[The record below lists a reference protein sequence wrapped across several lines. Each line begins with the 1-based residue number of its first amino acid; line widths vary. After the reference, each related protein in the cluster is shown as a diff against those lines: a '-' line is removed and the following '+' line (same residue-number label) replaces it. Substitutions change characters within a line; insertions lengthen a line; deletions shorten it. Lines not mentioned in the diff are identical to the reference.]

1 MEELMASVNAGRTE
15 AQAEAG
21 ALEAL
26 GRAWWLLLFFGVVS
40 IVVGIFC
47 VMQPVGAIETLSW
60 LFAVWLIITGIVEIV
75 RAFGSQISGG
85 MRALLIITGA
95 LSLILGFVALRDFWE
110 PGPPMLAGWILAIFI
125 GISFLFR
132 GFSIL
137 FLGIE
142 GKGQAGRGWN
152 IFAGIVI
159 IIGGMFI
166 LTVPASV
173 IALAWVVGIWLIV
186 MGIFEIISSF
196 MVRKVATA

>member
-1 MEELMASVNAGRTE
+1 MEDYMASVNAGPTE

-26 GRAWWLLLFFGVVS
+26 GRNWWLLLFFGVIS

-47 VMQPVGAIETLSW
+47 VMQPVDAVETLSW
-60 LFAVWLIITGIVEIV
+60 LFAIWLIVTGIFEIV

-95 LSLILGFVALRDFWE
+95 LSLILGFVALRSVMDDEFL
-110 PGPPMLAGWILAIFI
+110 LAGWILAIFI

-132 GFSIL
+132 GFAIL
-137 FLGIE
+137 FMGIE
-142 GKGQAGRGWN
+142 GKGQPGRGWN

-166 LTVPASV
+166 LTVPASI

-196 MVRKVATA
+196 MVRKAATA

>member
-1 MEELMASVNAGRTE
+1 MASVKAGPTE

-21 ALEAL
+21 ALEAV
-26 GRAWWLLLFFGVVS
+26 GRKWWLLLLFGVVT

-47 VMQPVGAIETLSW
+47 VMQPVDAVETLSW
-60 LFAVWLIITGIVEIV
+60 LFAVWLIVTGIFELV

-95 LSLILGFVALRDFWE
+95 LSLVLGFVALRSFWDDE
-110 PGPPMLAGWILAIFI
+110 VILAGWILAIFI

-137 FLGIE
+137 FLGID

-159 IIGGMFI
+159 IIGGMII
-166 LTVPASV
+166 LTAPATI
-173 IALAWVVGIWLIV
+173 IALAVVVGIWLIV

-196 MVRKVATA
+196 MVRKAVSA

>member
-1 MEELMASVNAGRTE
+1 MASVNAGPTE

-26 GRAWWLLLFFGVVS
+26 GRKWWLLLLFGVVT

-47 VMQPVGAIETLSW
+47 VMQPVDAVETLAW
-60 LFAVWLIITGIVEIV
+60 LFAVWLIVTGIFELV
-75 RAFGSQISGG
+75 RACGSQISGG

-95 LSLILGFVALRDFWE
+95 LSLVLGFVALRSFWDDDVV
-110 PGPPMLAGWILAIFI
+110 LAGWILAIFI

-159 IIGGMFI
+159 IIGGIII
-166 LTVPASV
+166 LTAPATI

-186 MGIFEIISSF
+186 MGIFEIITSF
-196 MVRKVATA
+196 MVRKAVTA

>member
-1 MEELMASVNAGRTE
+1 MASVNAGPTE

-26 GRAWWLLLFFGVVS
+26 GRNWWLLLFFGVIS
-40 IVVGIFC
+40 IIVGIFC
-47 VMQPVGAIETLSW
+47 VMQPVDAVETLAW
-60 LFAVWLIITGIVEIV
+60 LFAIWLIITGIFEIV
-75 RAFGSQISGG
+75 RSFGSGIGGG

-95 LSLILGFVALRDFWE
+95 LSLILGFVALRSFWDDDVV
-110 PGPPMLAGWILAIFI
+110 LAGWILAIFI

-159 IIGGMFI
+159 IIGGMII
-166 LTVPASV
+166 LTAPASI

-196 MVRKVATA
+196 MVRKAASA

>member
-1 MEELMASVNAGRTE
+1 MEDYMASVNAGPTE

-26 GRAWWLLLFFGVVS
+26 GRNWWLLLFFGVIS

-47 VMQPVGAIETLSW
+47 VMQPVDAVETLSW
-60 LFAVWLIITGIVEIV
+60 LFAIWLIVTGIFEIV
-75 RAFGSQISGG
+75 RAFGSQITGG

-95 LSLILGFVALRDFWE
+95 LSLILGFVALRSVMDDEFL
-110 PGPPMLAGWILAIFI
+110 LAGWILAIFI

-132 GFSIL
+132 GFAIL
-137 FLGIE
+137 FMGIE
-142 GKGQAGRGWN
+142 GKGQPGRGWN

-166 LTVPASV
+166 LTVPASI

-196 MVRKVATA
+196 MVRKAATA

>member
-1 MEELMASVNAGRTE
+1 MASVNAVPTE

-26 GRAWWLLLFFGVVS
+26 GRKWWLLLLFGVVT

-47 VMQPVGAIETLSW
+47 VMQPVDAVETLAW
-60 LFAVWLIITGIVEIV
+60 LFAVWLIVTGIFELV

-95 LSLILGFVALRDFWE
+95 LSLVLGFVALRSFWDDDVV
-110 PGPPMLAGWILAIFI
+110 LAGWILAIFI

-159 IIGGMFI
+159 IIGGIII
-166 LTVPASV
+166 LTAPATI

-186 MGIFEIISSF
+186 MGIFEIITSF
-196 MVRKVATA
+196 MVRKAVTA

>member
-1 MEELMASVNAGRTE
+1 MEDYMASVNAGPTE

-26 GRAWWLLLFFGVVS
+26 GRNWWLLLFFGVIS

-47 VMQPVGAIETLSW
+47 VMQPVDAVETLSW
-60 LFAVWLIITGIVEIV
+60 LFAIWLIVTGIFEIV

-95 LSLILGFVALRDFWE
+95 LSLILGFVALRSVMDDEFL
-110 PGPPMLAGWILAIFI
+110 LAGWILAIFI

-132 GFSIL
+132 GFAIL
-137 FLGIE
+137 FMGIE
-142 GKGQAGRGWN
+142 GKGQPGRGWN

-166 LTVPASV
+166 LTVPASI

-196 MVRKVATA
+196 VVRKAVSA

>member
-1 MEELMASVNAGRTE
+1 MASVNAGPTE

-26 GRAWWLLLFFGVVS
+26 GRKWWLLLLFGVVT

-47 VMQPVGAIETLSW
+47 VMQPVDAVETLAW
-60 LFAVWLIITGIVEIV
+60 LFAVWLIVTGIFELV

-95 LSLILGFVALRDFWE
+95 LSLVLGFVALRSFWDDDVV
-110 PGPPMLAGWILAIFI
+110 LAGWILAIFI

-159 IIGGMFI
+159 IIGGMII
-166 LTVPASV
+166 LTAPATI

-186 MGIFEIISSF
+186 MGIFEIITSF
-196 MVRKVATA
+196 MVRKAVTA

>member
-1 MEELMASVNAGRTE
+1 MASVNAGPTE

-26 GRAWWLLLFFGVVS
+26 GRKWWLLLLFGVVT

-47 VMQPVGAIETLSW
+47 VMQPVDAVETLSW
-60 LFAVWLIITGIVEIV
+60 LFAVWLIVTGIFELV

-95 LSLILGFVALRDFWE
+95 LSLVLGFVALRSFWDDDVV
-110 PGPPMLAGWILAIFI
+110 LAGWILAIFI

-159 IIGGMFI
+159 IIGGMII
-166 LTVPASV
+166 LTAPATI

-186 MGIFEIISSF
+186 MGIFEIITSF
-196 MVRKVATA
+196 MVRKAVTA

>member
-1 MEELMASVNAGRTE
+1 MASVNAGPTE

-26 GRAWWLLLFFGVVS
+26 GRKWWLLLLFGVVT

-47 VMQPVGAIETLSW
+47 VMQPVDAVETLSW
-60 LFAVWLIITGIVEIV
+60 LFAVWLIVTGIFELV

-95 LSLILGFVALRDFWE
+95 LSLVLGFVALRSFWDDDVI
-110 PGPPMLAGWILAIFI
+110 LAGWILAIFI

-132 GFSIL
+132 GFAIL

-159 IIGGMFI
+159 IIGGMII
-166 LTVPASV
+166 LTAPATI

-196 MVRKVATA
+196 MVRKAVTA

>member
-1 MEELMASVNAGRTE
+1 MASVNAGPTE

-47 VMQPVGAIETLSW
+47 VMQPVDAIETLSW
-60 LFAVWLIITGIVEIV
+60 LFAVWLIITGIFEIV

-95 LSLILGFVALRDFWE
+95 LSLILGFVALRSFWDDDVV
-110 PGPPMLAGWILAIFI
+110 LAGWILAIFI

-142 GKGQAGRGWN
+142 GKGQPGRGWN

-159 IIGGMFI
+159 IIGGMII
-166 LTVPASV
+166 LTAPATI

>member
-1 MEELMASVNAGRTE
+1 MASVKAGPTE

-21 ALEAL
+21 ALEAV
-26 GRAWWLLLFFGVVS
+26 GRKWWLLLLFGVVT

-47 VMQPVGAIETLSW
+47 VMQPVDAVETLSW
-60 LFAVWLIITGIVEIV
+60 LFAVWLIVTGIFELV

-95 LSLILGFVALRDFWE
+95 LSLVLGFVALRSFWDDE
-110 PGPPMLAGWILAIFI
+110 VILAGWILAIFI

-132 GFSIL
+132 GFAIL

-152 IFAGIVI
+152 IFAGIII
-159 IIGGMFI
+159 IIGGMII
-166 LTVPASV
+166 LTAPASI

-196 MVRKVATA
+196 MVRKAATA

>member
-1 MEELMASVNAGRTE
+1 MASVNAGPTE

-26 GRAWWLLLFFGVVS
+26 GRKWWLLLLFGVVT

-47 VMQPVGAIETLSW
+47 VMQPVDAVETLAW
-60 LFAVWLIITGIVEIV
+60 LFAVWLIVTGIFELV

-95 LSLILGFVALRDFWE
+95 LSLVLGFVALRSFWDDE
-110 PGPPMLAGWILAIFI
+110 VILAGWILAIFI

-137 FLGIE
+137 FLGID

-159 IIGGMFI
+159 IIGGMII
-166 LTVPASV
+166 LTAPATI

-196 MVRKVATA
+196 MVRKAATA

>member
-1 MEELMASVNAGRTE
+1 MASVNAGPTE

-47 VMQPVGAIETLSW
+47 VMQPVDAIETLAW
-60 LFAVWLIITGIVEIV
+60 LFAVWLIITGIFELV

-85 MRALLIITGA
+85 MRTLLIITGA
-95 LSLILGFVALRDFWE
+95 LSLVLGFVALRSFWDDDVI
-110 PGPPMLAGWILAIFI
+110 LAGWILAIFI

-159 IIGGMFI
+159 IIGGMII
-166 LTVPASV
+166 LSAPATI

>member
-1 MEELMASVNAGRTE
+1 MEELMASVNAGPTE

-47 VMQPVGAIETLSW
+47 VMQPVDAIETLSW
-60 LFAVWLIITGIVEIV
+60 LFAVWLIITGIFEIV

-95 LSLILGFVALRDFWE
+95 LSLILGFVALRSFWDDDVV
-110 PGPPMLAGWILAIFI
+110 LAGWILAIFI

-142 GKGQAGRGWN
+142 GKGQPGRGWN

-159 IIGGMFI
+159 IIGGMII
-166 LTVPASV
+166 LTAPATI

>member
-1 MEELMASVNAGRTE
+1 MASVNAGPTE

-21 ALEAL
+21 AMAAL
-26 GRAWWLLLFFGVVS
+26 GRNWWLLLFFGVIS
-40 IVVGIFC
+40 IIVGIFC
-47 VMQPVGAIETLSW
+47 VMQPVDAVETLAW
-60 LFAVWLIITGIVEIV
+60 LFAIWLIVTGIFEII
-75 RAFGSQISGG
+75 RSFSSGIGGG

-95 LSLILGFVALRDFWE
+95 LSLILGFVALRSFWDDDVV
-110 PGPPMLAGWILAIFI
+110 LAGWILAIFI

-142 GKGQAGRGWN
+142 GKGQPGRGWN

-196 MVRKVATA
+196 VVRKAVSA

>member
-1 MEELMASVNAGRTE
+1 MEDYMASVNAGPTE

-26 GRAWWLLLFFGVVS
+26 GRNWWLLLFFGVIS

-47 VMQPVGAIETLSW
+47 VMQPVDAVETLSW
-60 LFAVWLIITGIVEIV
+60 LFAIWLIVTGIFEIV

-95 LSLILGFVALRDFWE
+95 LSLILGFVALRSVMDDEFL
-110 PGPPMLAGWILAIFI
+110 LAGWILAIFI

-132 GFSIL
+132 GFAIL
-137 FLGIE
+137 FMGIE
-142 GKGQAGRGWN
+142 GKGQPGRGWN

-166 LTVPASV
+166 LTVPASI

-196 MVRKVATA
+196 MVRKAASA

>member
-1 MEELMASVNAGRTE
+1 MASVNAGPTE

-26 GRAWWLLLFFGVVS
+26 GRNWWLLLFFGVIS
-40 IVVGIFC
+40 IIVGIFC
-47 VMQPVGAIETLSW
+47 VMQPVDAVETLAW
-60 LFAVWLIITGIVEIV
+60 LFAIWLIITGIFEIV
-75 RAFGSQISGG
+75 RSFGSGIGGG

-95 LSLILGFVALRDFWE
+95 LSLILGFVALRSFWDDDVV
-110 PGPPMLAGWILAIFI
+110 LAGWILAIFI

-159 IIGGMFI
+159 IIGGMII
-166 LTVPASV
+166 LTAPASI

-196 MVRKVATA
+196 MVRKAVSA

>member
-1 MEELMASVNAGRTE
+1 MASVNAGPTE

-26 GRAWWLLLFFGVVS
+26 GRKWWLLLLFGVVT

-47 VMQPVGAIETLSW
+47 VMQPVDAVETLSW
-60 LFAVWLIITGIVEIV
+60 LFAVWLIVTGIFELV

-95 LSLILGFVALRDFWE
+95 LSLVLGFVALRSFWDDE
-110 PGPPMLAGWILAIFI
+110 VILAGWILAIFI

-137 FLGIE
+137 FLGID

-159 IIGGMFI
+159 IIGGMII
-166 LTVPASV
+166 LTAPATI

-196 MVRKVATA
+196 MVRKAATA

>member
-1 MEELMASVNAGRTE
+1 MASVKAGPTE

-21 ALEAL
+21 ALEAV
-26 GRAWWLLLFFGVVS
+26 GRKWWLLLLFGVVT

-47 VMQPVGAIETLSW
+47 VMQPVDAVETLSW
-60 LFAVWLIITGIVEIV
+60 LFAVWLIVTGIFELV

-95 LSLILGFVALRDFWE
+95 LSLVLGFVALRSFWDDE
-110 PGPPMLAGWILAIFI
+110 VILAGWILAIFI

-137 FLGIE
+137 FLGID

-159 IIGGMFI
+159 IIGGMII
-166 LTVPASV
+166 LTAPATI

-196 MVRKVATA
+196 MVRKAATA

>member
-1 MEELMASVNAGRTE
+1 MASVNAGPTE

-26 GRAWWLLLFFGVVS
+26 GRNWWLLLFFGVVS
-40 IVVGIFC
+40 IIVGIFC
-47 VMQPVGAIETLSW
+47 VMQPVDAVETLAW
-60 LFAVWLIITGIVEIV
+60 LFAIWLIITGIFEIV
-75 RAFGSQISGG
+75 RSFGSGIGGG

-95 LSLILGFVALRDFWE
+95 LSLILGFVALRSFWDDDVV
-110 PGPPMLAGWILAIFI
+110 LAGWILAIFI

-142 GKGQAGRGWN
+142 GKGQPGRGWN

-159 IIGGMFI
+159 IIGGMII
-166 LTVPASV
+166 LTAPASI

-196 MVRKVATA
+196 MVRKAASA